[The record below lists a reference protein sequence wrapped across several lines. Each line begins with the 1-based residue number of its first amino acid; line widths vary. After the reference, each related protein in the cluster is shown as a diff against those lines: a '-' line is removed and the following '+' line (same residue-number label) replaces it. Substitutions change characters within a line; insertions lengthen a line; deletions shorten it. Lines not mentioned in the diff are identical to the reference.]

1 MHPKYNHI
9 KHDFILDFGEKTRL
23 KTGCSSI
30 NSGNKLSVP
39 INLKEKT
46 MSTLTALKLVVG
58 KKHQTVAPI
67 VHRRNK
73 LIAKLHE
80 QIELCE
86 AQRSGTTYAPKRLKT
101 YTNKQTGER
110 MTVEVVKRVKEW
122 FWISNSGKIN
132 LAVKYGAKTLP
143 LNKKGANAIELASGD
158 ELINTLKSLKVAV
171 ADGELDDAI
180 NEVSSATRLAFGK

>member
-1 MHPKYNHI
+1 
-9 KHDFILDFGEKTRL
+9 
-23 KTGCSSI
+23 
-30 NSGNKLSVP
+30 
-39 INLKEKT
+39 
-46 MSTLTALKLVVG
+46 MSTLTALKLVIG
-58 KKHQTVAPI
+58 KKNQTVAPI
-67 VHRRNK
+67 VQRRNK
-73 LIAKLHE
+73 LVAKLHE

-86 AQRSGTTYAPKRLKT
+86 AQRNGTTYAPKRLKT

-110 MTVEVVKRVKEW
+110 MTVEVAKRVKEW
-122 FWISNSGKIN
+122 FWISDSGKIN

-158 ELINTLKSLKVAV
+158 ELINTLKSLKTAV